1 MKSGFGSASA
11 ALFRIAAEAVAEF
24 RIAPD
29 AEIALVAQGDAV
41 YQYGV
46 AGFDVPAA
54 VGAVE
59 GAAVDPGDAAGVR
72 LGAEAVRIPVFV
84 SGIVIGVAG
93 DAVFKPDIRVDRP
106 FDAARAE
113 THLEFF
119 RGELSAAGV
128 GDDAADNGLRD
139 SALQPHAA
147 LGEAR
152 HGAVFDPDSGSAV
165 QVNAVPDAGE
175 VAVADHEAAVVAE
188 PHHAF
193 PVIRDLEAV
202 DFDVGGSFAK
212 LNEVASFGRLL
223 LFPVCREARIAV
235 CAFPADQFFDLP
247 LASAVAGGDDQTLTG
262 IDAGGYENRSAR
274 RGQLPCRGDGGAGVF
289 GIGAGPGA
297 GASRTDI
304 NDFRQFGGSGR
315 QNAGQ
320 YGGEQKTEQ
329 HFHQKAYPFAAALAP
344 QNEVSRLDGMA

>member
-1 MKSGFGSASA
+1 MFNNYCWKSGFGSASA

-24 RIAPD
+24 RISPD

-119 RGELSAAGV
+119 
-128 GDDAADNGLRD
+128 
-139 SALQPHAA
+139 
-147 LGEAR
+147 
-152 HGAVFDPDSGSAV
+152 SGSRTPRLEKPVMV
-165 QVNAVPDAGE
+165 QFSIRIPVP
-175 VAVADHEAAVVAE
+175 
-188 PHHAF
+188 P
-193 PVIRDLEAV
+193 
-202 DFDVGGSFAK
+202 
-212 LNEVASFGRLL
+212 
-223 LFPVCREARIAV
+223 
-235 CAFPADQFFDLP
+235 
-247 LASAVAGGDDQTLTG
+247 
-262 IDAGGYENRSAR
+262 
-274 RGQLPCRGDGGAGVF
+274 
-289 GIGAGPGA
+289 
-297 GASRTDI
+297 
-304 NDFRQFGGSGR
+304 FR
-315 QNAGQ
+315 
-320 YGGEQKTEQ
+320 
-329 HFHQKAYPFAAALAP
+329 
-344 QNEVSRLDGMA
+344 